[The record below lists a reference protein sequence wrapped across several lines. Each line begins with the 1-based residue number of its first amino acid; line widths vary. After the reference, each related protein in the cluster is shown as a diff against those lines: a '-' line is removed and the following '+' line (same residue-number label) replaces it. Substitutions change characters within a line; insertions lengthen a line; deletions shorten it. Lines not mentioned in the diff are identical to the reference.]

1 MKAEKGCVKRLLSP
15 LSTHPAGI
23 FDLKT
28 YRWILPAAAFMTAC
42 SQIPATTN
50 PSPITTA
57 AITEDTP
64 GSTFTKTGS
73 APAFAP
79 VYTPGAARCEIITD
93 GEVSI
98 YQRPSIASGLFGTLP
113 AGDREQA
120 SAYTA
125 DGWIGFDP
133 GVAQAANVGVFR
145 NRWLEWGEAFHLEGA
160 CESLPLVAGPPP
172 GICFLMISEDT
183 PAYGLADASS
193 IVVITLHI
201 GDYAEAIG
209 RATDWFKVN
218 LGVGSVQINQE
229 GWIAAALANL
239 NGPCDDLPVLGP

>member
-1 MKAEKGCVKRLLSP
+1 MKIS
-15 LSTHPAGI
+15 
-23 FDLKT
+23 
-28 YRWILPAAAFMTAC
+28 RWIPPAVMFMTAC
-42 SQIPATTN
+42 SPISATTN
-50 PSPITTA
+50 PSPTMTA
-57 AITEDTP
+57 VITEDTP
-64 GSTFTKTGS
+64 VSTFTATGS
-73 APAFAP
+73 VPAFALI
-79 VYTPGAARCEIITD
+79 YTPGAARCEIITD
-93 GEVSI
+93 GEVPI
-98 YQRPSIASGLFGTLP
+98 YQRPSAASGLFGTLP
-113 AGDREQA
+113 AGDRETA
-120 SAYTA
+120 AAYTA

-145 NRWLEWGEAFHLEGA
+145 NRWLEWGDAFHLEGA

-183 PAYGLADASS
+183 PVYGSADSS
-193 IVVITLHI
+193 SVVVVTLRL

-218 LGVGSVQINQE
+218 LGVGSVKINQE